1 MSIMSIL
8 LAVILLPGLWQI
20 YKSVS
25 GFFARHTALRLGSKA
40 QFLGFVT
47 VVIIGGLIASPLMML
62 GLPGFFRLL
71 VPALYILVLVL
82 GAKVV
87 WTPIQ
92 KLTSRSK

>member
-1 MSIMSIL
+1 MSILSIL
-8 LAVILLPGLWQI
+8 LAVILLPGLFQI

-25 GFFARHTALRLGSKA
+25 GFLTRHPSLRLAGKA

-47 VVIIGGLIASPLMML
+47 VVVIGGLLASPLMML
-62 GLPGFFRLL
+62 GLPGFLRLL

-92 KLTSRSK
+92 KLTRKS